1 MQTLLKQVASF
12 IEKEQLFSRRDRLVV
27 GVSGGLDSVVLVHV
41 LQRLQYQ
48 VELAHINYGLRGA
61 ESERD
66 EQFVRQLADEW
77 GLTLKVKKIDPVV
90 FSREGNL
97 QETARKLRY
106 AWFEKLVYIEKPLRQ
121 GQPSAYMVTA
131 HHANDQ
137 AETIL
142 MNLFRGSGLK
152 GIKGMQPKRGMLC
165 RPLLFAERASLEAYA
180 AAEGLNWVEDSS
192 NLTDKYSRNRIR
204 QQVLPAITA
213 LYPDSIRRIYLN
225 SRNFQS
231 LAAYTEQQVQRSL
244 AKLIEQK
251 GTEQWLPILKWKQT
265 VGADYLLFEWLQ
277 GAGFSAEQVEQ
288 AVALMESQTGQY
300 IQNEE
305 YQLLKNRNWLILSKK
320 EPALNEWLVIDT
332 PSGEL
337 EFPGGRL
344 SWSSQSGEEFTIPTE
359 SSIAVLD
366 SSRLP
371 FPLLL
376 RKWKAGDYF
385 YPIGLAKKKKIARF
399 LIDEKLSRN
408 QKENTWVLE
417 ADKKI
422 CWVVGLR
429 LDDRFK
435 VKPSTKQILCFQ
447 LHLPVS
453 SGL

>member
-1 MQTLLKQVASF
+1 MQTLLKQVEGF
-12 IEKEQLFSRRDRLVV
+12 IEKEKLFSRRDRLVV

-41 LQRLQYQ
+41 LQQLQYQ
-48 VELAHINYGLRGA
+48 VELAHMNYGLRGA

-66 EQFVRQLADEW
+66 EDFVRQLAKQW
-77 GLTLKVKKIDPVV
+77 GLSLQVKKIDPAL
-90 FSREGNL
+90 FSGEGNL

-106 AWFEKLVYIEKPLRQ
+106 AWFEELVDTGKPLRQ
-121 GQPSAYMVTA
+121 GQPASYILTA

-152 GIKGMQPKRGMLC
+152 GIKGMQPKRGLVC
-165 RPLLFAERASLEAYA
+165 RPLLAVERTVLEGYA
-180 AAEGLNWVEDSS
+180 TEQGLSWVEDSS

-231 LAAYTEQQVQRSL
+231 LAAYTEHQVQRSL

-251 GTEQWLPILKWKQT
+251 GAEQWLPILKWKQT
-265 VGADYLLFEWLQ
+265 VGADYLLFEWLHE
-277 GAGFSAEQVEQ
+277 AGFSVEQIEQ
-288 AVALMESQTGQY
+288 AVTLMESQTGHT
-300 IQNEE
+300 IQSGQ

-320 EPALNEWLVIDT
+320 EPALNDWLVIET
-332 PSGEL
+332 PSGDL
-337 EFPGGRL
+337 EFPGGKL
-344 SWSSQSGEEFTIPTE
+344 SWSAQSGEEFAIPTDA
-359 SSIAVLD
+359 SIAALD
-366 SSRLP
+366 SSRLT

-385 YPIGLAKKKKIARF
+385 YPLGMAKKKKIARF
-399 LIDEKLSRN
+399 LTDEKVSRN

-422 CWVVGLR
+422 CWVVGSR
-429 LDDRFK
+429 PDDRFK
-435 VKPSTKQILCFQ
+435 VKPSTKQILRFQ
-447 LHLPVS
+447 LHLPAS
-453 SGL
+453 SGI